1 MKKIIYLVL
10 ISLISFT
17 GFSQVSYDNMIVSK
31 YLIEY
36 DYDKQKYIEGSSQW
50 LTIIINPFEDY
61 FYFIEDESEDE
72 GKVWWEYNGFNDD
85 LEGDV

>member
-1 MKKIIYLVL
+1 MKKIVYLVL

-36 DYDKQKYIEGSSQW
+36 EYDYDKQEYIQ
-50 LTIIINPFEDY
+50 
-61 FYFIEDESEDE
+61 
-72 GKVWWEYNGFNDD
+72 K
-85 LEGDV
+85 